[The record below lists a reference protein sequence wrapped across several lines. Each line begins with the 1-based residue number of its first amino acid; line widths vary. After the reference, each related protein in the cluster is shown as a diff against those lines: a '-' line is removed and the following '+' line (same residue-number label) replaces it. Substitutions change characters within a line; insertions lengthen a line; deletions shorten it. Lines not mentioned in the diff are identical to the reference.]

1 MWWEGTGETE
11 VSATLLADMEYSS
24 SLVRKL
30 VIRFYRRWIVAI
42 KG

>member
-1 MWWEGTGETE
+1 MGGNRRDR
-11 VSATLLADMEYSS
+11 SKRNTLLADMEYSS

-30 VIRFYRRWIVAI
+30 ILRFYRRWIVAI